1 MMVLDWGTVTLQAL
15 QSAWQGFLNFIPV
28 LIGAIIVFVIGW
40 FIALGVGKLIAE
52 ILARLK
58 FNKLFEKTGW
68 KGALEKAELKV
79 NPSEFIGAICK
90 WILVIVFLL
99 AAVEILGFVQF
110 ANFLRSVI
118 GWLPNLVVAIAIF
131 VVAIILAEILE
142 KIVRA
147 GVKKLELGYAEFLGA
162 AVRWAIY
169 IFAGLAIL
177 LQLGVTPTIINT
189 LVIGFVGMI
198 ALALGLAFGLGGKE
212 AAAKLIEKIGEKISE
227 R

>member
-1 MMVLDWGTVTLQAL
+1 MVLLDWGTVTLQAL

-40 FIALGVGKLIAE
+40 FIALGIGKLIAE
-52 ILARLK
+52 ILARLR

-131 VVAIILAEILE
+131 VVAIILSDILE

-147 GVKKLELGYAEFLGA
+147 GIKKLELGYAEFLGA
-162 AVRWAIY
+162 VVRWAIY

>member
-1 MMVLDWGTVTLQAL
+1 MILDWGTVTLQAL
-15 QSAWQGFLNFIPV
+15 QTAWQGFLNFIPV

-40 FIALGVGKLIAE
+40 FIAIGVGKLISG
-52 ILARLK
+52 ILTRLK

-68 KGALEKAELKV
+68 KGAIEKAELKV
-79 NPSEFIGAICK
+79 NPSDFIGAICK

-118 GWLPNLVVAIAIF
+118 GWLPNLVVATAIF
-131 VVAIILAEILE
+131 VVAVILADILE

-147 GVKKLELGYAEFLGA
+147 GVKKIELGYAEFLGA

-177 LQLGVTPTIINT
+177 LQLGVTPSIINT

>member
-1 MMVLDWGTVTLQAL
+1 MLLDWGTVTLQAL
-15 QSAWQGFLNFIPV
+15 QSAWQGFLNFVPV

-68 KGALEKAELKV
+68 KEALTRAELKV
-79 NPSEFIGAICK
+79 DPSDFIGAICK

-131 VVAIILAEILE
+131 VVAIILADILE
-142 KIVRA
+142 KVVRA

-162 AVRWAIY
+162 VVRWAIY

-177 LQLGVTPTIINT
+177 LQLGITPTIINT
-189 LVIGFVGMI
+189 LVIGFVGMT

>member
-118 GWLPNLVVAIAIF
+118 SWLPNLVVAIAIF
-131 VVAIILAEILE
+131 VVAIILADILE

-147 GVKKLELGYAEFLGA
+147 GIKKLELSYAEFLGA
-162 AVRWAIY
+162 TVRWAIY

-177 LQLGVTPTIINT
+177 LQLGITPTIINT

>member
-15 QSAWQGFLNFIPV
+15 QTAWQGFLNFIPV

-40 FIALGVGKLIAE
+40 FIAIGVGRLISG
-52 ILARLK
+52 ILTRLK

-68 KGALEKAELKV
+68 KEALEKAELKV
-79 NPSEFIGAICK
+79 NPSDFIGAICK

-110 ANFLRSVI
+110 ANFLRSI
-118 GWLPNLVVAIAIF
+118 ISWLPNLVVAIAIF
-131 VVAIILAEILE
+131 VVAIILADILE

-147 GVKKLELGYAEFLGA
+147 GVKKLELGYTEFLGA

>member
-1 MMVLDWGTVTLQAL
+1 MLLDWGTVTLQAL

-68 KGALEKAELKV
+68 KEALTRAELKV
-79 NPSEFIGAICK
+79 DPSDFIGAICK

-110 ANFLRSVI
+110 ADFLRSVI

-131 VVAIILAEILE
+131 VVAIILADILE
-142 KIVRA
+142 KVVRA

-162 AVRWAIY
+162 VVRWAIY

-177 LQLGVTPTIINT
+177 LQLGITPTIINT
-189 LVIGFVGMI
+189 LVIGFVGMT

>member
-131 VVAIILAEILE
+131 VVAIILADILE

>member
-1 MMVLDWGTVTLQAL
+1 MVLDWGTVTLQAL
-15 QSAWQGFLNFIPV
+15 QTAWQGFLNFIPV

-40 FIALGVGKLIAE
+40 FIAIGVGKLIAG

-68 KGALEKAELKV
+68 KEALEKAELKV
-79 NPSEFIGAICK
+79 NPSDFIGAICK

-110 ANFLRSVI
+110 ANFLRSII

-131 VVAIILAEILE
+131 VVAVILADILE

-147 GVKKLELGYAEFLGA
+147 GVKKLELGYTEFLGA

-177 LQLGVTPTIINT
+177 LQLGITPTIINT
-189 LVIGFVGMI
+189 LVIGFVGMV

-212 AAAKLIEKIGEKISE
+212 AAAGLIEKIGKKISE

>member
-1 MMVLDWGTVTLQAL
+1 MLLDWGTVTLQAL
-15 QSAWQGFLNFIPV
+15 QTAWQGFLNFVPV

-40 FIALGVGKLIAE
+40 FIALGVGRLIAE

-68 KGALEKAELKV
+68 KESLEKAELKV
-79 NPSEFIGAICK
+79 NPSDFIGAICK

-131 VVAIILAEILE
+131 VVAVILADILE

-147 GVKKLELGYAEFLGA
+147 GVKKLELGYAEFLGTV
-162 AVRWAIY
+162 VRWSIY

-177 LQLGVTPTIINT
+177 LQLGITPTIINT

>member
-1 MMVLDWGTVTLQAL
+1 MLLDWGTVTLQAL
-15 QSAWQGFLNFIPV
+15 QTAWQGFLNFIPV

-40 FIALGVGKLIAE
+40 FIAIGVGKLIAE

-79 NPSEFIGAICK
+79 NPSDFIGAICK

-118 GWLPNLVVAIAIF
+118 SWLPNLVVAIAIF
-131 VVAIILAEILE
+131 VVAIILADILE

-162 AVRWAIY
+162 VVRWAIY
-169 IFAGLAIL
+169 VFAGLAIL

>member
-15 QSAWQGFLNFIPV
+15 QSTWQGFLNFIPV
-28 LIGAIIVFVIGW
+28 LIGAVIVFIIGW

-58 FNKLFEKTGW
+58 FDKLFEKTGW

-118 GWLPNLVVAIAIF
+118 SWLPNLVVAIAIF
-131 VVAIILAEILE
+131 VVAIILADILE
-142 KIVRA
+142 KIAQA

>member
-1 MMVLDWGTVTLQAL
+1 MVLDWGTVTLQAL

-28 LIGAIIVFVIGW
+28 LLGAIIVFVIGW
-40 FIALGVGKLIAE
+40 FIALGIGKLIAE

-131 VVAIILAEILE
+131 VVAIILADILE

-147 GVKKLELGYAEFLGA
+147 GIKKLELGYAEFLGA
-162 AVRWAIY
+162 VVRWAIY

>member
-28 LIGAIIVFVIGW
+28 LLGAIIVFVIGW

-131 VVAIILAEILE
+131 VVAIILADILE

>member
-1 MMVLDWGTVTLQAL
+1 MLLDWGTVTLQAL

-28 LIGAIIVFVIGW
+28 LIGAIIIFVIGW
-40 FIALGVGKLIAE
+40 FLALGVGKLISE
-52 ILARLK
+52 ILTRIK
-58 FNKLFEKTGW
+58 FNRLFEKTGW
-68 KGALEKAELKV
+68 KESLEKAELKV

-118 GWLPNLVVAIAIF
+118 SWLPNLVVAIAIF
-131 VVAIILAEILE
+131 VVAIILADILE

-147 GVKKLELGYAEFLGA
+147 GVKRLELGYAEFLGTV
-162 AVRWAIY
+162 VRWAIY
-169 IFAGLAIL
+169 VFAGLAIL

-212 AAAKLIEKIGEKISE
+212 AAAKLIDKIGEKISE

>member
-28 LIGAIIVFVIGW
+28 LLGAIIVFVIGW
-40 FIALGVGKLIAE
+40 FIALGIGKLIAE

-131 VVAIILAEILE
+131 VVAIILADILE

-147 GVKKLELGYAEFLGA
+147 GIKKLELGYAEFLGA
-162 AVRWAIY
+162 VVRWAIY

>member
-40 FIALGVGKLIAE
+40 FIALGIGKLIAE

-79 NPSEFIGAICK
+79 NPSEFIGAISK

-118 GWLPNLVVAIAIF
+118 IWLPNLVVAIAIF
-131 VVAIILAEILE
+131 VVAIILSDILE

-147 GVKKLELGYAEFLGA
+147 GIKKLELGYAEFLGA
-162 AVRWAIY
+162 VVRWAIY

>member
-15 QSAWQGFLNFIPV
+15 QSAWQGFLNFIPI

-40 FIALGVGKLIAE
+40 FIALGIGKLIAE

-131 VVAIILAEILE
+131 VVAIILADILE

>member
-1 MMVLDWGTVTLQAL
+1 MIVLDWGTVTLQAL
-15 QSAWQGFLNFIPV
+15 QATWQGFLNFIPA
-28 LIGAIIVFVIGW
+28 LIGAILVFVIGW
-40 FIALGVGKLIAE
+40 FIAIGVGKLIAG
-52 ILARLK
+52 ILTRLK

-68 KGALEKAELKV
+68 KGAIEKAELKV
-79 NPSEFIGAICK
+79 NPSDFIGAICK

-110 ANFLRSVI
+110 ANFLRSII
-118 GWLPNLVVAIAIF
+118 GWLPNLLVATAIF
-131 VVAIILAEILE
+131 VVAVILADILE

-147 GVKKLELGYAEFLGA
+147 GVKKIELGYAEFLGA

-177 LQLGVTPTIINT
+177 LQLGVTPSIINT

>member
-40 FIALGVGKLIAE
+40 FIALGIGKLIAE
-52 ILARLK
+52 ILARLR

-131 VVAIILAEILE
+131 VVAIILADILE

>member
-1 MMVLDWGTVTLQAL
+1 MVLLDWGTVTLQAL

-40 FIALGVGKLIAE
+40 FIALGIGKLIAE
-52 ILARLK
+52 ILARLR

-118 GWLPNLVVAIAIF
+118 IWLPNLVVAIAIF
-131 VVAIILAEILE
+131 VVAIILSDILE

-147 GVKKLELGYAEFLGA
+147 GIKKLELGYAEFLGA
-162 AVRWAIY
+162 VVRWAIY

>member
-1 MMVLDWGTVTLQAL
+1 MVSDWGTITLQAL
-15 QSAWQGFLNFIPV
+15 QSTWQGFLNFIPT
-28 LIGAIIVFVIGW
+28 LIGAIIVFIIGW
-40 FIALGVGKLIAE
+40 FIAIGVGKLIAE

-99 AAVEILGFVQF
+99 ASVEILGFVQF
-110 ANFLRSVI
+110 ADFLKSVI
-118 GWLPNLVVAIAIF
+118 GWLPNLIVATAIF
-131 VVAIILAEILE
+131 VVAIIISDILE
-142 KIVRA
+142 KIVKA
-147 GVKKLELGYAEFLGA
+147 AVKKLEISYVEFLGA

-177 LQLGVTPTIINT
+177 LQLGITPTIINT

-198 ALALGLAFGLGGKE
+198 ALALGLSFGLGGKE
-212 AAAKLIEKIGEKISE
+212 AAAKLIENLREKISE
-227 R
+227 K